1 MNKLL
6 ILLIAMCLLAGCKN
20 NTQTLQV
27 GEEGF
32 RSLYIDELG
41 ALIDSS
47 FKKGDDLSAFVKTK
61 AIRRD
66 GSIEKVSFEKA
77 MTIYSVNKKRKP
89 SEMGMFPI
97 FEVKNSSQVVI
108 AANGL
113 GLWDNIWGD
122 ILIDRKTMEIIG
134 LQFDHK
140 GETPGL
146 GAKITSDEF
155 ESQFKSQKIT
165 YSDSSQFGLIQNGEI
180 QVVGKYQIDGITGA
194 TITGKGLAV
203 MLNETFAIYRP
214 YFEKK

>member
-1 MNKLL
+1 
-6 ILLIAMCLLAGCKN
+6 
-20 NTQTLQV
+20 
-27 GEEGF
+27 
-32 RSLYIDELG
+32 
-41 ALIDSS
+41 
-47 FKKGDDLSAFVKTK
+47 
-61 AIRRD
+61 
-66 GSIEKVSFEKA
+66 

-122 ILIDRKTMEIIG
+122 ILIDRKTMKIID

-146 GAKITSDEF
+146 GAKITSDKF
-155 ESQFKSQKIT
+155 ENQFKSQEII

-194 TITGKGLAV
+194 TMTCKGVTKMFQTELKDYV
-203 MLNETFAIYRP
+203 NFL
-214 YFEKK
+214 KKNQN